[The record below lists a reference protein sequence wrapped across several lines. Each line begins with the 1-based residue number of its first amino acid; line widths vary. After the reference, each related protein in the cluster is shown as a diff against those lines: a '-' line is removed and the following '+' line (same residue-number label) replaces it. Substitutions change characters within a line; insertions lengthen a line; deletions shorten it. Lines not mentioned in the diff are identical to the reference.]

1 MSYPLSGCAA
11 SPWKGDDT
19 LRAGRPFVGVTWLG
33 QCENECCVRCLGQ
46 RAILVGPGASVER
59 GS

>member
-33 QCENECCVRCLGQ
+33 Q
-46 RAILVGPGASVER
+46 
-59 GS
+59 